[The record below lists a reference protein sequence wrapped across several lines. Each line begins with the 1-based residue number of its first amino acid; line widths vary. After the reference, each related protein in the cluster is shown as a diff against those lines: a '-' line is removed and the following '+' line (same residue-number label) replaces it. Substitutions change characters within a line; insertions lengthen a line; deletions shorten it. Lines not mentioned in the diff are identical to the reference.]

1 MSSPDRLERWTASA
15 RRRIDG
21 IPRLSLIVAA
31 VAVIVDQIS
40 KEWAVSH
47 LADGHADH
55 IVWTLRF
62 NLSFNSGMAFGRA
75 QGWGPVIAVVATLVI
90 IGFVLTLKNSDGH
103 LSTIAVGSI
112 VGGALGNLLDRLFR
126 NDAWLHGRVVDFI
139 DFQWFPIFNMADV
152 CINLGGALLVL
163 GYFRAARRATG
174 RRAS

>member
-1 MSSPDRLERWTASA
+1 MRWTDSA
-15 RRRIDG
+15 RRRIGD

-31 VAVIVDQIS
+31 VAVFIDQLT

-47 LADGHADH
+47 LADGHTDH

-75 QGWGPVIAVVATLVI
+75 QGWGPFIAVVATLVI
-90 IGFVLTLKNSDGH
+90 IGFVLTLKNSDGR

-112 VGGALGNLLDRLFR
+112 VGGALGNLSDRLFR

-139 DFQWFPIFNMADV
+139 DFQWFPIFNVADI
-152 CINLGGALLVL
+152 CINVGGALLVL
-163 GYFRAARRATG
+163 GYLRAARRPMGSGAN
-174 RRAS
+174 